1 MNFRIIALAS
11 CVALGS
17 IALGGKAQAQSVD
30 VPFGG
35 TITNTCTF
43 GVPTTGALIRS
54 WNLNAVEGSTGV
66 TGFATGTAGKVTLNC
81 TAGGSVVA
89 AAPAPVAVPAGFTPV
104 VRQAVVQ
111 LNASTS
117 FTSANAGGNFNTTAA
132 WTKPTTPLTVTAG
145 AQTLN
150 VAMVAGTNVAGA
162 PPAGTYTYNVRLTA
176 TSN

>member
-17 IALGGKAQAQSVD
+17 IAFGGKAQAQSVD

-43 GVPTTGALIRS
+43 GVPTAGVLVRS
-54 WNLNAVEGSTGV
+54 GNLNAVEGSTGV
-66 TGFATGTAGKVTLNC
+66 TGFATGTAGRVSLNC
-81 TAGGSVVA
+81 TAGGSVVS

-104 VRQAVVQ
+104 VRQSVVQ
-111 LNASTS
+111 LNTSTS
-117 FTSANAGGNFNTTAA
+117 FTSASVGGNFNATPWTRATTA
-132 WTKPTTPLTVTAG
+132 LTVPAG

-150 VAMVAGTNVAGA
+150 VAMIAGTNAAGA